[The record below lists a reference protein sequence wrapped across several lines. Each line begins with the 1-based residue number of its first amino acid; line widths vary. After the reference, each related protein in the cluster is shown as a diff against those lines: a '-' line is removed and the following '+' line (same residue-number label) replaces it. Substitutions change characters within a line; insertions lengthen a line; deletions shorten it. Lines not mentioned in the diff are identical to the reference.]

1 MQDAIQP
8 PAGDAIASPY
18 RRDIDGLRGVAVALV
33 VLFHSHIPG
42 FGGGYVGVDVF
53 FVISGYL
60 ITLLLIGSSAR
71 PLRSWLADFYLR
83 RARRILPALLLV
95 SLIAAAAASIIL
107 LPKALQ
113 LFGKYLAATA
123 LLLTN
128 IAAWTDRQGYFD
140 NFGERAALLHFWSIA
155 IEEQFY
161 LVYPISLLLIA
172 RYLPRHR
179 TPCLLALAAVSFI
192 GCVWASYYHPV
203 ANYYLAPGRAW
214 ELLLGAA
221 IASGRE
227 DLIRNRLAGELLAL
241 AALLT
246 LAVAACGYGADTR
259 YPGLYT
265 LAPCTATA
273 VLIITARRRPTL
285 AGRLLALRPL
295 VFTGLISY
303 SLYLWHFVIL
313 ALFTYYY
320 IRKLGAVGTAALIA
334 SMYLVA
340 MVSWK
345 WVEGP
350 IRHRA
355 WLRSNRSFV
364 LWASIANVV
373 MLTVGIALW
382 QTHGLP
388 WRYPEEFR
396 TPGELWKLE
405 RSDTLQCLD
414 LPLAKIAA
422 GDLCSFGPQNDTA
435 PRVLV
440 WGDSHAM
447 ALLSAYQRLA
457 NAHQVRLYFAANSS
471 CRPLLGVSNRDLP
484 LSTRVRC
491 ADFNAATVQ
500 AVRRL
505 DPALVILNARWIDDD
520 ADLMLQPQ
528 LPALA
533 GESNLMRGLQQT
545 LRALRQQRRSICVV
559 LDVPTYPYDLPYA
572 LAVARKRGISEDFLQ
587 WSRAQAMQQ
596 LAAAEADFHALERRG
611 LLTTVDPKQLL
622 CGSGTCVFEADG
634 RLLYADSNHLTW
646 NGALAVAD
654 VIDGCFRT
662 LGPDASKP

>member
-1 MQDAIQP
+1 MQDTIKRP
-8 PAGDAIASPY
+8 GGDAIASPY

-71 PLRSWLADFYLR
+71 PLRSWLVDFYLR
-83 RARRILPALLLV
+83 RGRRILPALLVV
-95 SLIAAAAASIIL
+95 SLIAAAVASIIL
-107 LPKALQ
+107 LPWALA
-113 LFGKYLAATA
+113 LFGKYLAASA

-128 IAAWTDRQGYFD
+128 IAAWTDRQGYFQS
-140 NFGERAALLHFWSIA
+140 FGERVALLHFWSIA

-161 LVYPISLLLIA
+161 LIYPISLLLIS

-179 TPCLLALAAVSFI
+179 TLCLLALAAVSFI
-192 GCVWASYYHPV
+192 ACVWGSYHRPA
-203 ANYYLAPGRAW
+203 ANYFLAPARAW

-221 IASGRE
+221 IATGRE

-246 LAVAACGYGADTR
+246 LAITASCYGATTR

-265 LAPCTATA
+265 LAPCAATA
-273 VLIITARRRPTL
+273 VLIITARQRPTL
-285 AGRLLALRPL
+285 AARLLALRPL

-303 SLYLWHFVIL
+303 SLYLWHFVIV

-320 IRKLGAVGTAALIA
+320 IRKVGALGTAALIA

-340 MVSWK
+340 VLSWK

-350 IRHRA
+350 IRRRT

-364 LWASIANVV
+364 LWASAANVAV
-373 MLTVGIALW
+373 LVAGIALW

-388 WRYPEEFR
+388 GRYPEEFR
-396 TPGELWKLE
+396 TEGELWKLE

-422 GDLCSFGPQNDTA
+422 GELCSFGPQTDTA
-435 PRVLV
+435 PRALV

-447 ALLSAYQRLA
+447 ALLSAYEQLA
-457 NAHQVRLYFAANSS
+457 NSHQVRVYFAANSS
-471 CRPLLGVSNRDLP
+471 CRPLLGVSDRELP
-484 LSTRVRC
+484 PPSQARC
-491 ADFNAATVQ
+491 ANFNAATVQ
-500 AVRRL
+500 AIRRL
-505 DPALVILNARWIDDD
+505 NPALIILNARWLG
-520 ADLMLQPQ
+520 ADTDLTVEPDLAAQP
-528 LPALA
+528 

-545 LRALRQQRRSICVV
+545 LRAVEPERRSICVV
-559 LDVPTYPYDLPYA
+559 QDVPTYPYDLPYA
-572 LAVARKRGISEDFLQ
+572 LALARKRGISEDFLQ
-587 WSRAQAMQQ
+587 WSRAEALQQ
-596 LAAAEADFHALERRG
+596 LAGPEADFHEFERHA

-622 CGSGTCVFEADG
+622 CRSGSCAFEADG

-646 NGALAVAD
+646 NGALLLAG
-654 VIDGCFRT
+654 VIDGCFSAF
-662 LGPDASKP
+662 ASR

>member
-1 MQDAIQP
+1 MQDTIKR
-8 PAGDAIASPY
+8 PAGEAIASPY

-83 RARRILPALLLV
+83 RGRRILPALLLV
-95 SLIAAAAASIIL
+95 SLIAAAVASIIL
-107 LPKALQ
+107 LPWALA
-113 LFGKYLAATA
+113 LFGKYLAASA

-128 IAAWTDRQGYFD
+128 IAAWSDRQGYFQ
-140 NFGERAALLHFWSIA
+140 NFGERVALLHFWSIA

-161 LVYPISLLLIA
+161 LVYPISLLLIS

-179 TPCLLALAAVSFI
+179 TLCLLAVAMVSFL
-192 GCVWASYYHPV
+192 GCVWASYHRPA
-203 ANYYLAPGRAW
+203 ANYYLAPSRAW

-221 IASGRE
+221 VATGRE
-227 DLIRNRLAGELLAL
+227 DLIRSRLAGELLAL

-246 LAVAACGYGADTR
+246 LALTAWWYSAATR

-265 LAPCTATA
+265 LAPCAATA
-273 VLIITARRRPTL
+273 ALIVTARQRPTL
-285 AGRLLALRPL
+285 ASRVLALRPL

-313 ALFTYYY
+313 ALFSYYY
-320 IRKLGAVGTAALIA
+320 IRKIGAVGTVALIA
-334 SMYLVA
+334 AMYLVA
-340 MVSWK
+340 VVSWK

-350 IRHRA
+350 IRRRT
-355 WLRSNRSFV
+355 WLKSNRSFV
-364 LWASIANVV
+364 LWASAANLVV
-373 MLTVGIALW
+373 LVVGIALW

-388 WRYPEEFR
+388 GRYPEEFR
-396 TPGELWKLE
+396 TQGELWKLE

-422 GDLCSFGPQNDTA
+422 GELCSFGPQSDTA
-435 PRVLV
+435 PRALL

-447 ALLSAYQRLA
+447 ALLSAYQQLA

-471 CRPLLGVSNRDLP
+471 CRPLLGTSSRALP
-484 LSTRVRC
+484 PAARARC
-491 ADFNAATVQ
+491 AEFNAATVQ
-500 AVRRL
+500 AIRRL
-505 DPALVILNARWIDDD
+505 DPALVILNARWMDVD
-520 ADLMLQPQ
+520 ADLSVEPD
-528 LPALA
+528 LA
-533 GESNLMRGLQQT
+533 AAPGESNLMRGLQQT
-545 LRALRQQRRSICVV
+545 LRALQPERRSICVV
-559 LDVPTYPYDLPYA
+559 LDVPTYAYDLPYA
-572 LAVARKRGISEDFLQ
+572 LALARKRGIAEDFLQ
-587 WSRAQAMQQ
+587 WSRAAALQQ
-596 LAAAEADFHALERRG
+596 LAGPEADFHALEARG
-611 LLTTVDPKQLL
+611 VLTTVDPKQLL

-646 NGALAVAD
+646 NGALMVAG
-654 VIDGCFRT
+654 VIDGCFRGLRPGGST
-662 LGPDASKP
+662 P